1 MDTHSRSFM
10 KALSWRMTGTIDTM
24 VISLVIT
31 GNMKMAAAIGG
42 TEVITKSLL
51 YYLHERAWLKIPYGR
66 NAPTSV
72 KPSGASG
79 SGEALT

>member
-31 GNMKMAAAIGG
+31 GNVKVAAAIGG

-66 NAPTSV
+66 NA
-72 KPSGASG
+72 KPPVQRSAAGG
-79 SGEALT
+79 I

>member
-31 GNMKMAAAIGG
+31 GNVKMAAAIGG

-66 NAPTSV
+66 NAPAAVPPPPTV
-72 KPSGASG
+72 AA
-79 SGEALT
+79 GE

>member
-66 NAPTSV
+66 NAPTSDGT
-72 KPSGASG
+72 PGRPRS
-79 SGEALT
+79 TTRRR

>member
-24 VISLVIT
+24 VISLVLT
-31 GNMKMAAAIGG
+31 GSVKMAAAIGG

-51 YYLHERAWLKIPYGR
+51 YYLHERAWLRIPYGR
-66 NAPTSV
+66 NAAAPV
-72 KPSGASG
+72 KQAVASG
-79 SGEALT
+79 SGEALG

>member
-31 GNMKMAAAIGG
+31 GNVKVAAAIGG

-66 NAPTSV
+66 NAPAPV
-72 KPSGASG
+72 KPSTASG